1 MKNPHKYTENQILKM
16 NYQAYIKSP
25 NCHNIVENSLNYQ
38 SFQLIIQKNVLNY

>member
-25 NCHNIVENSLNYQ
+25 NCHNIVENSGSSN
-38 SFQLIIQKNVLNY
+38 IEMGKKKV